1 MLWLWIWLVLAVAA
15 AIGETLTYDL
25 FLASVAGAAIVTAF
39 AGLIL
44 PWPIQLALFAVLS
57 LLGIF
62 VLRPAAKAAL
72 GLSRPSY
79 GSIEPSH
86 GRVVGR
92 KAVVT
97 SRVTA
102 DTGQI
107 RIGNGEFWTARSFDP
122 QTAME
127 PEAEVRVALIEGV
140 TALVE
145 PVVESDE
152 IATTVVAD
160 AVGERGN

>member
-39 AGLIL
+39 GALIL
-44 PWPIQLALFAVLS
+44 PWPIQLAAFAVLS

-62 VLRPAAKAAL
+62 VLRPAAKVAL
-72 GLSRPSY
+72 GLTRPNYDSF
-79 GSIEPSH
+79 EPSH
-86 GRVVGR
+86 GRLVGR

-97 SRVTA
+97 ARVTG

-107 RIGNGEFWTARSFDP
+107 RIGNGEFWTARAFDP

-127 PEAEVRVALIEGV
+127 PESEVRVAMIEGI

-145 PVVESDE
+145 PVVESED
-152 IATTVVAD
+152 TTTLVAD
-160 AVGERGN
+160 VLGEKGS